1 MDRSTRGGPVD
12 QGFADAGMDDDN
24 PALWNIRHDIT
35 PMFGR
40 MTSGLFPS
48 QISCCDPGHISRLQ
62 VFCRPALQRMVPLS
76 LAPRSASKA
85 VMPLLPL
92 TKTLWPT
99 TFCMFNRDFFT
110 FIFISVIVVNSRLM
124 RPQSSASTG
133 LEMID
138 IAIWVIV
145 LLLGAI
151 VYIVWHGLQIT
162 RAQHQSTM
170 AGLSSLGDT
179 HKLGYEALTL
189 TMQRLEQRVRQLEE
203 RR

>member
-1 MDRSTRGGPVD
+1 
-12 QGFADAGMDDDN
+12 
-24 PALWNIRHDIT
+24 
-35 PMFGR
+35 
-40 MTSGLFPS
+40 
-48 QISCCDPGHISRLQ
+48 
-62 VFCRPALQRMVPLS
+62 
-76 LAPRSASKA
+76 
-85 VMPLLPL
+85 
-92 TKTLWPT
+92 
-99 TFCMFNRDFFT
+99 MFNRDFFT
-110 FIFISVIVVNSRLM
+110 FILISVIVVNSRLM
-124 RPQSSASTG
+124 RTQSSASTG

-145 LLLGAI
+145 VLLGAI